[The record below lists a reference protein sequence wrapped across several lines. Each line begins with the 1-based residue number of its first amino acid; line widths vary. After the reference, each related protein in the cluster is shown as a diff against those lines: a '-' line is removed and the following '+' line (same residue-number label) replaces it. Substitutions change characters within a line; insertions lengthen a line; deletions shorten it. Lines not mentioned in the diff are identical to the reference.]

1 MGRVLMDA
9 PASECGHKPDRFR
22 CHKSRPVGAGGHDRG
37 TGDGI
42 VLSELEIVEAGR
54 TPIGK
59 RGGALPSHDARQAR
73 ALPPLLEE
81 PGAAAELRLSLG
93 PRTRD
98 RAFRGFLQQT
108 PQQKKTYKQKN
119 SAKK

>member
-1 MGRVLMDA
+1 MGRALMDG

-22 CHKSRPVGAGGHDRG
+22 CHKSRPVGAGGYDRG

-59 RGGALPSHDARQAR
+59 HGAALPSHDARQDR
-73 ALPPLLEE
+73 ALPSLDEE
-81 PGAAAELRLSLG
+81 PGAAAEPRLSLG

-98 RAFRGFLQQT
+98 RAFRGF
-108 PQQKKTYKQKN
+108 PQQP
-119 SAKK
+119 ALE